1 MTQAEKQ
8 TGENLIGKG
17 QPGPGRP
24 AGVPNKTTALLKD
37 AILLAAEEVGQ
48 DGNGKAG
55 LIGYCKFLATSE
67 PKAFASLMCVV
78 SLSADASGRSSA
90 IGVAA
95 PLAAVGAF
103 FAR

>member
-48 DGNGKAG
+48 DGKGKSG

-67 PKAFASLMCVV
+67 PKAFASLMGRVLPTQVV
-78 SLSADASGRSSA
+78 GDADNPV
-90 IGVAA
+90 GVIFQTVYEA
-95 PLAAVGAF
+95 PPKA
-103 FAR
+103 